1 MEVAATTSR
10 PPVHAFYKVRLSDFE
25 GPLDLLLFFI
35 KRDELDIYN
44 IPITKITQEFLD
56 YLRFMT
62 ALDLEVAGEF
72 IVVAAELCQIKAK
85 MLLPREERED
95 GTEEE
100 DPRTDLVRRLIE
112 YRRFKEM
119 AEELSVMSEA
129 QRKVYF
135 RQYFTEDEKTE
146 APQEEE
152 NLLKNVT
159 IFHLMNAFRRAMER
173 APRIKRTHDVDLVP
187 VTVEEQSEII
197 LSTVSLRG
205 EMNFGELFMDYLS
218 AEENIDDLSPQLRLR
233 IAVTFIAILDLV
245 RTKMVALRQHGVFDE
260 IILFKP

>member
-10 PPVHAFYKVRLSDFE
+10 PTTHPLYKIKLSDFE

-44 IPITKITQEFLD
+44 IPITQITQEFLE

-72 IVVAAELCQIKAK
+72 IVMAAELCQIKAK

-119 AEELSVMSEA
+119 SEELLVMSEE

-135 RQYFTEDEKTE
+135 RQYFAEDEKTE

-173 APRIKRTHDVDLVP
+173 APRIKRTHDVDMIP

-205 EMNFGELFMDYLS
+205 EMNFGELFTDFLS
-218 AEENIDDLSPQLRLR
+218 ADDIEDIPPQLRLR

-245 RTKMVALRQHGVFDE
+245 RTKLVALRQHGVFDE